1 MPLYALDGISP
12 LVPPDGQF
20 WVAPCAHVI
29 GKVQIEAGVSIWFGA
44 VLRGDIEEI
53 FVGTRSNIQEGSLL
67 HTDTGFPLTVGPIV
81 PSAIM
86 RFCTAAA
93 SAQTVSSAWVQ
104 FC

>member
-1 MPLYALDGISP
+1 MPIYALDGISP

-53 FVGTRSNIQEGSLL
+53 FVGARSNIQEGSSRSVFLDG
-67 HTDTGFPLTVGPIV
+67 TWQVSQDDV
-81 PSAIM
+81 PTY
-86 RFCTAAA
+86 RC
-93 SAQTVSSAWVQ
+93 AW
-104 FC
+104 